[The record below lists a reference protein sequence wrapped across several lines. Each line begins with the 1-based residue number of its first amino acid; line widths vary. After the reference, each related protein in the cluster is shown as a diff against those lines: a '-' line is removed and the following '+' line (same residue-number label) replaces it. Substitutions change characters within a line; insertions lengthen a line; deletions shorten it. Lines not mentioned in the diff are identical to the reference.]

1 MSFHK
6 SVNNLLLRYGSDVVV
21 HTDDKKVNT
30 KAFIQPMR
38 YKSQYTSKLGFG
50 GKIDDNNFLY
60 IGSADCTL
68 CEKTPSIVTLN
79 DRKYVVHNTQPY
91 VYKNKTLYVWAVIK
105 PFYEKRRDDYGTN
118 Q

>member
-6 SVNNLLLRYGSDVVV
+6 SVNDMLSRHGSVVKIQ
-21 HTDDKKVNT
+21 TGDIKTQT
-30 KAFIQPMR
+30 KAFIQPLR

-68 CEKTPSIVTLN
+68 CEKTPSIVTL
-79 DRKYVVHNTQPY
+79 DDKKYVVHNTQPY
-91 VYKNKTLYVWAVIK
+91 VYKNKNLYVWAVLK